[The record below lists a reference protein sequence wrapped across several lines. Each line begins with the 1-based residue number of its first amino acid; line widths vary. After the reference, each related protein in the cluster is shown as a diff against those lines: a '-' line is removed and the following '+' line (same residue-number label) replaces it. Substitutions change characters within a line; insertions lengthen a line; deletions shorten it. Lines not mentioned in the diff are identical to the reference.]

1 MLCSVGTDQEPDSA
15 SVVPLLTAANCSLLL
30 QSVVILLS
38 LLISNS
44 KRELESI
51 LFAEYDFCQAVLCNA
66 HSGDAGV
73 AHI

>member
-1 MLCSVGTDQEPDSA
+1 MLCSVGTDQEPDFA

-44 KRELESI
+44 KRELESV

-66 HSGDAGV
+66 RSGDAGV